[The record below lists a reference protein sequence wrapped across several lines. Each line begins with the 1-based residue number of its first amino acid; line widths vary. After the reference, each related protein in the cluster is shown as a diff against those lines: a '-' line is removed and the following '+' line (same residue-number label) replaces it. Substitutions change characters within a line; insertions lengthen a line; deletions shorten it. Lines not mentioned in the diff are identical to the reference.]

1 MLFNVIGGASSI
13 PTDLQEMFRSYNIRR
28 KVWWTKLILP
38 ALFPSIVTGAVT
50 AAGGAWNASIIAEYV
65 EYNKHTYVAHGIG
78 ALMWKAFIDGHFALL
93 GAGIFSLCL
102 MVVLLNK
109 FVWRRLYG
117 LAQERF
123 ALNV

>member
-1 MLFNVIGGASSI
+1 
-13 PTDLQEMFRSYNIRR
+13 
-28 KVWWTKLILP
+28 
-38 ALFPSIVTGAVT
+38 
-50 AAGGAWNASIIAEYV
+50 
-65 EYNKHTYVAHGIG
+65 
-78 ALMWKAFIDGHFALL
+78 MWKAFIDGHFALL
-93 GAGIFSLCL
+93 GASIFSLCL